1 MRGYFIVVSV
11 WWVVDADLSPIQL
24 VLLGTALEIS
34 VLVGEIP
41 TGVVADTLSRKWSI
55 VISQLIMGV
64 GIIMSGLTTSFWPLV
79 ISQVLWGLGWTF
91 TSGADIAWITDELRH
106 AGRADEVDRV
116 ITATARWKQIGGIV
130 GMVALGL
137 LGWLAGVDAAI
148 VTAGAVFIALGVAV
162 AVIFPEHGFTRAD
175 GDHLA
180 TSIRI
185 FRSGLALARRD
196 RQILLVLAATLL
208 LNSGAE
214 AIDRLFFR
222 HLVDLGLPS
231 NPDPVVWITA
241 LTIVGSLAGVLAL
254 RFVEA
259 RIDGDG
265 APRRLYV
272 MSVGLAVV
280 GTAVMAAAPEVLS
293 GLAGT
298 FLTRGIAWAVI
309 PVVAATWVNRRATSE
324 VRATVQS
331 FLGQAESIGE
341 ISGGIALGAVAETS
355 GIPLAY
361 TFAASLFFLAA
372 LLVWRSSAGRPVV
385 VDTGAPVA

>member
-24 VLLGTALEIS
+24 VLLGTALEVS

-55 VISQLIMGV
+55 VISQVIMGV
-64 GIIMSGLTTSFWPLV
+64 GIIMSGLTVSFWPLV
-79 ISQVLWGLGWTF
+79 VSQVLWGLGWTF
-91 TSGADIAWITDELRH
+91 TSGADIAWITDELVH
-106 AGRADEVDRV
+106 AGRDDEIDRV
-116 ITATARWKQIGGIV
+116 ITTTARWKQIGGVV
-130 GMVALGL
+130 GMIVLGL
-137 LGWLAGVDAAI
+137 VGWAGGVDVAI
-148 VTAGAVFIALGVAV
+148 VAAGAVFILLGIAV

-180 TSIRI
+180 TSLRI
-185 FRSGLALARRD
+185 FRAGVSLARRD

-214 AIDRLFFR
+214 AVDRLFFR
-222 HLVDLGLPS
+222 HLVDLGLPA

-241 LTIVGSLAGVLAL
+241 LTIVGSLAGALAL

-259 RIDGDG
+259 HIDGDG

-309 PVVAATWVNRRATSE
+309 PVVAATWVNRRATSD

-341 ISGGIALGAVAETS
+341 ISGGIALGSVAEAS
-355 GIPLAY
+355 GLPWAF
-361 TFAASLFFLAA
+361 TGAASLFFLSA
-372 LLVWRSSAGRPVV
+372 LLVWRSPSGKPSIESLS
-385 VDTGAPVA
+385 TGT